1 MTPPKTH
8 HLLERIR
15 TDWHRETPELDPSP
29 MLLFLLL
36 ARLQGALGRHVEQ
49 TYTPAGINPSGWDL
63 LLTLRR
69 SAPDTGL
76 TPTELSNLSAITGA
90 SITNRVSRL
99 IEKGLVERR
108 GSETDRRSARIRL
121 TRQGRELVD
130 TLLPQHVQHEAS
142 VLEALTPEE
151 RAELE
156 RLARK
161 LLTHVESAES
171 E

>member
-1 MTPPKTH
+1 MTPSKTDQ
-8 HLLERIR
+8 LLGRIR
-15 TDWHRETPELDPSP
+15 TDWSREKPDIDPSP

-76 TPTELSNLSAITGA
+76 TPTELSDLSAITGA

-108 GSETDRRSARIRL
+108 GSETDRRSTRIRL

-161 LLTHVESAES
+161 LLTHVESAEL